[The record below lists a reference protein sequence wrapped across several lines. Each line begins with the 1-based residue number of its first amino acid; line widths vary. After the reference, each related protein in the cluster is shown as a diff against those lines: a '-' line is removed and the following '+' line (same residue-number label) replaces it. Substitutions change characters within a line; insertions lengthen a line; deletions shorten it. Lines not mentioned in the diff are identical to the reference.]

1 MKVMICEI
9 QKGGEE
15 MIKKVLVACLLL
27 TLIGCQ
33 TSMEEVEEKDGHSK
47 QEQDELKESN
57 EEVSERKE
65 ITGKLTNSDLYNL
78 NVYLSDLSNSR
89 FETYNKEN
97 LDHDQLLELGFWLYV
112 YEGMDKVE
120 NEEIDGVYYD
130 IFNYEEFNQKINRF
144 FDCELEKKGNNEW
157 LFQDNNYYHPS
168 LGTGYM
174 LNTVTQVDRIFDN
187 GDGSFLVEG
196 LVYRFESSMDS
207 NIYEQYLQPKST
219 WSASMESELIGTVT
233 TTIVYSYKLNHYVLE
248 DYQANYYPSNEWVAS
263 ESINNELLV
272 YSYKN
277 EYINKLN
284 SVEEGMSD
292 LDYLYENG
300 ITVELIE
307 AEETKLKRWDD
318 MLNEIYSLLK
328 IQLTES
334 EMKELKS
341 KQLSWI
347 EYRDTTANNEASEEG
362 GGSLST
368 VVYYSS
374 LARLTKERCYELV
387 NTYME

>member
-1 MKVMICEI
+1 MICEI

-15 MIKKVLVACLLL
+15 MIKKILVACLLL

-97 LDHDQLLELGFWLYV
+97 LNHDQLLELGFWLYV

-233 TTIVYSYKLNHYVLE
+233 TTIVYSDKLNHYVLE

-263 ESINNELLV
+263 ESINNELLL

>member
-1 MKVMICEI
+1 
-9 QKGGEE
+9 
-15 MIKKVLVACLLL
+15 MIKKILVACLLL

-219 WSASMESELIGTVT
+219 WTASMESELIGTVT

-263 ESINNELLV
+263 ESINNGLLL

>member
-1 MKVMICEI
+1 
-9 QKGGEE
+9 
-15 MIKKVLVACLLL
+15 MIKKILVACLLL

-120 NEEIDGVYYD
+120 NEEVDGVYYD

>member
-15 MIKKVLVACLLL
+15 MIKKILVACLLL

-33 TSMEEVEEKDGHSK
+33 TSTEEVEEKDGHSK

-263 ESINNELLV
+263 EAINNELLV

>member
-233 TTIVYSYKLNHYVLE
+233 TTIVYSDKLNHYVLE

-347 EYRDTTANNEASEEG
+347 EYRDTTANNEASAEG

-368 VVYYSS
+368 IVYYSS

>member
-15 MIKKVLVACLLL
+15 MIKKILVACLLL

-233 TTIVYSYKLNHYVLE
+233 TTIVYSDKLNHYVLE

>member
-334 EMKELKS
+334 EMNELKS

>member
-15 MIKKVLVACLLL
+15 MIKKILVACLLL

-120 NEEIDGVYYD
+120 NEEVDGVYYD

-368 VVYYSS
+368 IVYYSS

>member
-15 MIKKVLVACLLL
+15 MIKKILVACLLL

>member
-15 MIKKVLVACLLL
+15 MIKKILVACLLL

-130 IFNYEEFNQKINRF
+130 IFNYEEFNQKIHRF

-174 LNTVTQVDRIFDN
+174 LNDVIQVNRIFDN

-219 WSASMESELIGTVT
+219 
-233 TTIVYSYKLNHYVLE
+233 
-248 DYQANYYPSNEWVAS
+248 
-263 ESINNELLV
+263 
-272 YSYKN
+272 
-277 EYINKLN
+277 
-284 SVEEGMSD
+284 
-292 LDYLYENG
+292 
-300 ITVELIE
+300 
-307 AEETKLKRWDD
+307 
-318 MLNEIYSLLK
+318 
-328 IQLTES
+328 
-334 EMKELKS
+334 
-341 KQLSWI
+341 
-347 EYRDTTANNEASEEG
+347 
-362 GGSLST
+362 
-368 VVYYSS
+368 
-374 LARLTKERCYELV
+374 
-387 NTYME
+387 

>member
-15 MIKKVLVACLLL
+15 MIKKILVACLLL

-33 TSMEEVEEKDGHSK
+33 TSTEEVEEKDGHSK

-120 NEEIDGVYYD
+120 NEEVDGVYYD
-130 IFNYEEFNQKINRF
+130 IFNYEEFNQKIHRF

-284 SVEEGMSD
+284 LVEEGMSD

>member
-15 MIKKVLVACLLL
+15 MIKKILVACLLL

-33 TSMEEVEEKDGHSK
+33 TSTEEVEEKDGHSK

-120 NEEIDGVYYD
+120 NEEVDGVYYD
-130 IFNYEEFNQKINRF
+130 IFNYEEFNQKIHRF

-263 ESINNELLV
+263 EAINNELLV

-368 VVYYSS
+368 IVYYSS

>member
-15 MIKKVLVACLLL
+15 MIKKILVACLLL

-120 NEEIDGVYYD
+120 NEEVDGVYYD
-130 IFNYEEFNQKINRF
+130 IFNYEEFNQKIHRF

-263 ESINNELLV
+263 EAINNELLV

>member
-15 MIKKVLVACLLL
+15 MIKKILVACLLL

-33 TSMEEVEEKDGHSK
+33 TSTEEVEEKDGHSK

-120 NEEIDGVYYD
+120 NEEVDGVYYD

-284 SVEEGMSD
+284 LVEEGMSD

-307 AEETKLKRWDD
+307 AEGTKLKRWDD

>member
-15 MIKKVLVACLLL
+15 MIKKILVACLLL

-263 ESINNELLV
+263 ESINNELLL

-334 EMKELKS
+334 EMNELKS

>member
-1 MKVMICEI
+1 MICEI

-263 ESINNELLV
+263 ESINNGLLL

>member
-1 MKVMICEI
+1 
-9 QKGGEE
+9 

>member
-15 MIKKVLVACLLL
+15 MIKKILVACLLL

-307 AEETKLKRWDD
+307 AEGTKLKRWDD

>member
-1 MKVMICEI
+1 
-9 QKGGEE
+9 
-15 MIKKVLVACLLL
+15 MIKKILVACLLL

-120 NEEIDGVYYD
+120 NEEVDGVYYD
-130 IFNYEEFNQKINRF
+130 IFNYEEFNQKIHRF

-284 SVEEGMSD
+284 SLEEGMSD

>member
-1 MKVMICEI
+1 
-9 QKGGEE
+9 
-15 MIKKVLVACLLL
+15 
-27 TLIGCQ
+27 
-33 TSMEEVEEKDGHSK
+33 
-47 QEQDELKESN
+47 
-57 EEVSERKE
+57 
-65 ITGKLTNSDLYNL
+65 
-78 NVYLSDLSNSR
+78 
-89 FETYNKEN
+89 
-97 LDHDQLLELGFWLYV
+97 
-112 YEGMDKVE
+112 MDKVE
-120 NEEIDGVYYD
+120 NEKIDDVYYD

-144 FDCELEKKGNNEW
+144 FDCELEKAGNNEC

-187 GDGSFLVEG
+187 GDSSFLVEG
-196 LVYRFESSMDS
+196 AVYRFESSMDS
-207 NIYEQYLQPKST
+207 NLYEQYLQPKLMWST
-219 WSASMESELIGTVT
+219 SMESELIGTVT
-233 TTIVYSYKLNHYVLE
+233 TTIVYSDKLNHYVLE
-248 DYQANYYPSNEWVAS
+248 DYQANYYPSNEWVAN
-263 ESINNELLV
+263 ESINNGLLL

-277 EYINKLN
+277 EYINKLH

-341 KQLSWI
+341 NQLSWI
-347 EYRDTTANNEASEEG
+347 EYRDTTANNEASAEG

-368 VVYYSS
+368 IVYYSS

>member
-15 MIKKVLVACLLL
+15 MIKKILVACLLL

-263 ESINNELLV
+263 ESINNELLL

-307 AEETKLKRWDD
+307 AEGTKLKRWDD

>member
-1 MKVMICEI
+1 
-9 QKGGEE
+9 
-15 MIKKVLVACLLL
+15 MIKKILVACLLL

-263 ESINNELLV
+263 ESINNELLL

-368 VVYYSS
+368 IVYYSS

>member
-15 MIKKVLVACLLL
+15 MIKKILVACLLL

-233 TTIVYSYKLNHYVLE
+233 TTIVYSDKLNHYVLE

-263 ESINNELLV
+263 ESINNGLLL

-334 EMKELKS
+334 EMNELKS

>member
-15 MIKKVLVACLLL
+15 MIKKILVACLLL

-33 TSMEEVEEKDGHSK
+33 TSTEEVEEKDGHSK

-263 ESINNELLV
+263 ESINNGLLL

>member
-1 MKVMICEI
+1 
-9 QKGGEE
+9 
-15 MIKKVLVACLLL
+15 MIKKILVACLLL

-65 ITGKLTNSDLYNL
+65 ITGTLTNSDLYNL

-219 WSASMESELIGTVT
+219 WSASMESGLIGTVT

-284 SVEEGMSD
+284 SLEEGMSD

>member
-120 NEEIDGVYYD
+120 NEEVDGVYYD
-130 IFNYEEFNQKINRF
+130 IFNYEEFNQKIHRF

>member
-15 MIKKVLVACLLL
+15 MIKKILVACLLL

-130 IFNYEEFNQKINRF
+130 IFNYEEFNQKIHRF

-307 AEETKLKRWDD
+307 AEGTKLKRWDD

>member
-15 MIKKVLVACLLL
+15 MIKKILVACLLL

-33 TSMEEVEEKDGHSK
+33 TSTEEVEEKDGHSK

-120 NEEIDGVYYD
+120 NEEVDGVYYD
-130 IFNYEEFNQKINRF
+130 IFNYEEFNQKIHRF

-284 SVEEGMSD
+284 LVEEGMSD

-334 EMKELKS
+334 EMNELKS

>member
-1 MKVMICEI
+1 
-9 QKGGEE
+9 
-15 MIKKVLVACLLL
+15 MIKKILVACLLL

-130 IFNYEEFNQKINRF
+130 IFNYEEFNQKIHRF

-284 SVEEGMSD
+284 SLEEGMSD

>member
-15 MIKKVLVACLLL
+15 MIKKILVACLLL

-120 NEEIDGVYYD
+120 NEEVDGVYYD

>member
-1 MKVMICEI
+1 MICEI

-15 MIKKVLVACLLL
+15 MIKKILVACLLL

-33 TSMEEVEEKDGHSK
+33 TSTEEVEEKDGHSK

-157 LFQDNNYYHPS
+157 LFQDNNYYQKK
-168 LGTGYM
+168 
-174 LNTVTQVDRIFDN
+174 NN
-187 GDGSFLVEG
+187 
-196 LVYRFESSMDS
+196 
-207 NIYEQYLQPKST
+207 NIYFFQIEPYLEFQ
-219 WSASMESELIGTVT
+219 
-233 TTIVYSYKLNHYVLE
+233 
-248 DYQANYYPSNEWVAS
+248 
-263 ESINNELLV
+263 
-272 YSYKN
+272 
-277 EYINKLN
+277 
-284 SVEEGMSD
+284 
-292 LDYLYENG
+292 
-300 ITVELIE
+300 
-307 AEETKLKRWDD
+307 
-318 MLNEIYSLLK
+318 
-328 IQLTES
+328 
-334 EMKELKS
+334 
-341 KQLSWI
+341 
-347 EYRDTTANNEASEEG
+347 
-362 GGSLST
+362 
-368 VVYYSS
+368 
-374 LARLTKERCYELV
+374 
-387 NTYME
+387 

>member
-9 QKGGEE
+9 HKGGEE
-15 MIKKVLVACLLL
+15 MIKKILVACLLL

-33 TSMEEVEEKDGHSK
+33 TSTEEVEEKDGHSK

-368 VVYYSS
+368 IVYYSS

>member
-1 MKVMICEI
+1 
-9 QKGGEE
+9 

-33 TSMEEVEEKDGHSK
+33 TSMEEVEEKDGHAK

-233 TTIVYSYKLNHYVLE
+233 TTIVYSDKLNHYVLE

>member
-1 MKVMICEI
+1 
-9 QKGGEE
+9 
-15 MIKKVLVACLLL
+15 MIKKILVACLLL

-97 LDHDQLLELGFWLYV
+97 LNHDQLLELGFWLYV

-233 TTIVYSYKLNHYVLE
+233 TTIVYSDKLNHYVLE

-263 ESINNELLV
+263 ESINNGLLL

>member
-1 MKVMICEI
+1 
-9 QKGGEE
+9 
-15 MIKKVLVACLLL
+15 MIKKILVACLLL

-47 QEQDELKESN
+47 QAQDELKESN
-57 EEVSERKE
+57 QEVSERKE

-263 ESINNELLV
+263 ESINNGLLL

>member
-1 MKVMICEI
+1 
-9 QKGGEE
+9 
-15 MIKKVLVACLLL
+15 MIKKILVACLLL

-130 IFNYEEFNQKINRF
+130 IFNYEEFNQKIHRF

-307 AEETKLKRWDD
+307 AEGTKLKRWDD